1 MVWRISSGSKRLI
14 KPSLK
19 NMGLT
24 PWLINS
30 VYKDMW
36 QVSKLSGKKHP
47 RVGIKA
53 KNVPDALTG

>member
-1 MVWRISSGSKRLI
+1 
-14 KPSLK
+14 
-19 NMGLT
+19 MGLT

-36 QVSKLSGKKHP
+36 LVYKLSGKKHP